1 MQRLRG
7 LTQAAI
13 LGRRAENAVAAAPL
27 LAMGLLPALELVLRT
42 LFNTGIPGS
51 SGYVQNLALWVGFL
65 GAMIASRD
73 RRHLNL
79 STDMVSLP
87 PWLRRV
93 TGSLKAAVSTA
104 VAAGL
109 FWASLRFVQAE
120 MESPVRIGGWLP
132 IWAVEAVLP
141 LAFAIITLRFV
152 TQAGGWR
159 ERALAFLGVPAAAAI
174 GLVFQPYA
182 PQLVWPAIA
191 GLIAVAIFGA
201 PIFVVLGGAA
211 LLLFF
216 ADGVPIA
223 AIPVEAYRIV
233 VSPTIPAIPLFTLT
247 GFVLAEG
254 GASRRIVRLFRALV
268 GWAPGG
274 LAMVTILVCAFFA
287 TLTGASGVTIVALG
301 GLLLP
306 ALVQNGYSERFSI
319 GLLTASGSIGL
330 LFPPSLAV
338 ILYGVVARV
347 PITDLFIAGIV
358 PGMLMVGAVCV
369 YAIREGLRAKTPRP
383 RFDAK
388 EAAAALWEAKWEM
401 LLPVV
406 VLVGIFGGLTTLIE
420 AAAISVVY
428 VLAVETV
435 VHRNLHITRDVP
447 LIVFNCVTLIG
458 AVFVFLG
465 VAMVLTIYLV
475 YAEVPMKAA
484 AWVKAHI
491 DSPMVFL
498 LALNVFLLVIGC
510 LMDIFSAIV
519 VAVPL
524 IVPVAEAFGIAP
536 LHLGMIFL
544 VNLELGYLTPPV
556 GMNLFLASIRFDK
569 PLIEVYRS
577 TLPFF
582 LVLLAVLLVVTYMPG
597 LIIGVGG
604 GG

>member
-1 MQRLRG
+1 MQKLRG
-7 LTQAAI
+7 LTQVAT

-73 RRHLNL
+73 GRHLNL
-79 STDMVSLP
+79 STDMVDLP
-87 PWLRRV
+87 PWLRRFA
-93 TGSLKAAVSTA
+93 GSLKATVSTA

-120 MESPVRIGGWLP
+120 MESPTRIGGWLP

-174 GLVFQPYA
+174 GLVFRPYA

-216 ADGVPIA
+216 ADGVPVA

-247 GFVLAEG
+247 GFLLAEG
-254 GASRRIVRLFRALV
+254 GASGRVVRLFRALV
-268 GWAPGG
+268 GWMPGG
-274 LAMVTILVCAFFA
+274 LVIVTTLVCAFFA

-369 YAIREGLRAKTPRP
+369 FGIREGMRAKTPQP

-388 EAAAALWEAKWEM
+388 EAAAALWEAKWEI

-435 VHRNLHITRDVP
+435 VHRNLHLTRDLPRV
-447 LIVFNCVTLIG
+447 VVNCVTLIG
-458 AVFVFLG
+458 AVFVILG
-465 VAMVLTIYLV
+465 VAMGLTNYLV
-475 YAEVPMKAA
+475 DAEVPMKAA
-484 AWVKAHI
+484 AWVKAHV
-491 DSPMVFL
+491 DSRIVFL

-510 LMDIFSAIV
+510 LMDIFSATV

-524 IVPVAEAFGIAP
+524 IVPVAQAFGIHP

-556 GMNLFLASIRFDK
+556 GMNLFLASVRFDK
-569 PLIEVYRS
+569 SLIEVYRS

-582 LVLLAVLLVVTYMPG
+582 LVLLVVLLVVTYMPG
-597 LIIGVGG
+597 LIIGVG
-604 GG
+604 